1 MTSSPQVMRWL
12 RSVSAVAMISVAAC
26 KEDDWTCAGTPDPG
40 VTLTVLD
47 ARSGA
52 NLEGLAVVTVDK
64 LSPRS
69 ARGAGAP
76 EQVGWLTQLPG
87 TYEIRIVAT
96 GYATR
101 TDTVTVSSRRVNGCE
116 ETVTQN
122 RVAQLS
128 PNR

>member
-1 MTSSPQVMRWL
+1 MVG
-12 RSVSAVAMISVAAC
+12 VAAC
-26 KEDDWTCAGTPDPG
+26 QEDDWTCAGTPDPG
-40 VTLTVLD
+40 VKLTVLD
-47 ARSGA
+47 ALSGA
-52 NLEGLAVVTVDK
+52 NLEGLTTVTVDR

-69 ARGAGAP
+69 TRGAGPP

-116 ETVTQN
+116 EPVTQN
-122 RVAQLS
+122 RVVQLS